1 MAELATIARPYAEAL
16 FRVAKAGS
24 LPAWA
29 DLVSEMA
36 QAAAHPDVKAFVQNP
51 ALSDQQVAST
61 FASVLKT
68 PLSVEAQ
75 NFVNALVQNGRLAL
89 LPEIATQFHALKNA
103 QEGAADAEITSAFAL
118 SDAQL
123 KDVVATLEKK
133 FGRKLTP
140 TVKVDNALIGGVRVV
155 VGDEV
160 FDTSVRAKL
169 QQLHVALAA

>member
-16 FRVAKAGS
+16 FSVAKAGS
-24 LPAWA
+24 LSAWA

-36 QAAAHPDVKAFVQNP
+36 QAAAHPDVKALVENP
-51 ALSDQQVAST
+51 ALSNQQVAT
-61 FASVLKT
+61 IFTSVLKT

-75 NFVNALVQNGRLAL
+75 NFINMLVDNHRLTL
-89 LPEIATQFHALKNA
+89 LPEIAAQFHVLKNA
-103 QEGAADAEITSAFAL
+103 QEGAADAEIISAYAL
-118 SDAQL
+118 TDAQL
-123 KDVVATLEKK
+123 NDLVAMLEKK
-133 FGRKLTP
+133 FSRKLTP
-140 TVKVDNALIGGVRVV
+140 SVKVDEALIGGVRVV